1 MPGELQRYCF
11 PRVRRVQLR
20 AFSLYS
26 LRPDAAVE
34 FDRGALCLAGANGIG
49 KSTFLS
55 TLNYG
60 LTGAVPHPQ
69 RPFLST
75 GKYLREARAFASEFF
90 EGRIHEADRDTAT
103 ITIDFLVGKARYS
116 VSRGLFDPS
125 DVRAFTINGK
135 SQEPSGGP
143 SDLDSEYRRCM
154 ARDIGLASFEQFVFM
169 QHFIFTFDE
178 GRHLLFW
185 DEQATA
191 QTMYLCFGGSPEEAA
206 RADLLNREMERAASR
221 GRNFQ
226 FQATNVKKR
235 IDLLRES
242 LGATKPDPVLDALEE
257 RYQALRTE
265 RDTAIDASSKLDGR
279 LLDAEV
285 KVARLSASLSTT
297 RATYNSLFDHAFGS
311 HSHPSSHPLV
321 SAAIDEAFCGICQT
335 RDPSVSASVQ
345 AKIEQGICPL
355 CGSPIRD
362 SKQIDPAAMAE
373 LADADT
379 KLAKA
384 RADLE
389 DASAQHARLL
399 KEAQNAQN
407 AVATAAAAVAT
418 FEDSN
423 PSSINVLRGRALAAD
438 GAGQQTLRA
447 MEEAHRQVLIERERE
462 YSQRDGHRD
471 ELRKLQRD
479 LEVRY
484 AVAEETFLP
493 LFRRLAK
500 LFLGIDLDVKLV
512 TGASTGM
519 KLALSMRGDTRDA
532 QHQLSESQRFFIDIA
547 LRMALAQQT
556 SSEGGA
562 AQLFIDTPEGSLD
575 IAYEDRA
582 GEMFSDFVKSGHD
595 IVMTANIN
603 TSALLTTLARRCGP
617 DYMTLSRM
625 TGWTELS
632 DVQTAASTLFEGAFE
647 RIEEALRQGAS

>member
-1 MPGELQRYCF
+1 
-11 PRVRRVQLR
+11 
-20 AFSLYS
+20 
-26 LRPDAAVE
+26 VE
-34 FDRGALCLAGANGIG
+34 FERGALCLAGANGIG

-75 GKYLREARAFASEFF
+75 GKYLWEARAFASEYF
-90 EGRIHEADRDTAT
+90 EGRISETDRDTAA
-103 ITIDFLVGKARYS
+103 ITIDFLLGTDRYT
-116 VSRGLFDPS
+116 VSRGLFDSS
-125 DVRAFTINGK
+125 DVRSFTINDQPQGA
-135 SQEPSGGP
+135 SPET

-154 ARDIGLASFEQFVFM
+154 TRDIGLASFEQFVFM

-206 RADLLNREMERAASR
+206 KADHLNREMERAASR

-235 IDLLRES
+235 IDILKQS
-242 LGATKPDPVLDALEE
+242 FGTTQPDPDLDALDD
-257 RYQALRTE
+257 RYKALRKD
-265 RDTAIDASSKLDGR
+265 RDATIDASSKFDGR

-285 KVARLSASLSTT
+285 KVARLSASLSTV
-297 RATYNSLFDHAFGS
+297 RATYNSLFDRAFGS
-311 HSHPSSHPLV
+311 HAHPSSHPIV

-335 RDPSVSASVQ
+335 RDPAVGAAVQ
-345 AKIEQGICPL
+345 SKIGSGICPF
-355 CGSPIRD
+355 CDTPIRD
-362 SKQIDPAAMAE
+362 SKQVDPAAMAE
-373 LADADT
+373 LALADAQ
-379 KLAKA
+379 LAKT
-384 RADLE
+384 RAELE
-389 DASAQHARLL
+389 DASAQHSRLL

-407 AVATAAAAVAT
+407 AVAMAAAAVAA

-423 PSSINVLRGRALAAD
+423 PKSINVLRGRELAAD
-438 GAGQQTLRA
+438 GAAQQSLAA
-447 MEEAHRQVLIERERE
+447 MEEAYRQVLVERERE
-462 YSQRDGHRD
+462 YSERDKHRD
-471 ELRKLQRD
+471 ELKLLQRE

-493 LFRRLAK
+493 LFRHLAK
-500 LFLGIDLDVKLV
+500 LFLGIDLDIKLK
-512 TGASTGM
+512 TGAGTGM

-532 QHQLSESQRFFIDIA
+532 QYQLSESQRFFIDIA
-547 LRMALAQQT
+547 LRMALSQLI

-595 IVMTANIN
+595 LVMTANIN
-603 TSALLTTLARRCGP
+603 TSALLTTLARHCGP
-617 DYMTLSRM
+617 AYMTLSRM

-632 DVQTAASTLFEGAFE
+632 DVQASASAMFESAFEG
-647 RIEEALRQGAS
+647 IELALQQGAGQSPHA